1 MLFEKTGKE
10 ENGFMKKTYMDHAA
24 TTPTDVEVVKAMEPY
39 FSLKYGNPNSIHSF
53 GQEAREAV
61 EEAREKIA
69 HLIGANS
76 SEIIFTAGGT
86 EADNYAIKGIA
97 WANQKKGN
105 HIITSKIEH
114 HAVLHSCQFLEKHG
128 FKITYL
134 PVDKY
139 GLIDPEDVEGAIT
152 DKTILV
158 TIMHANNEIGTIEP
172 IKEISKIVKKAGIYF
187 HTDSVQTTG
196 HIPIDVNDLG
206 VDMLSMSGHKF
217 YGPNGV
223 GALYLR
229 KGTRIV
235 NLIDGGAQEKN
246 RRAGTEN
253 VVGIVGLGKAAELAE
268 KRLQQGKEDE
278 VIKLRD
284 KLIKGFTEK
293 IDHTRL
299 NGHPTK
305 RLPGNTNFC
314 FEFIE
319 GESMLLSLDM
329 EGVAASSG
337 SACTSGSLSASHVL
351 LAIGLPHEIAHG
363 SLRLTLGKDNTEEEV
378 DYIVGILPGIIEKLR
393 ALSPFKENWEGL
405 NR

>member
-1 MLFEKTGKE
+1 
-10 ENGFMKKTYMDHAA
+10 MKKIYMDHAA
-24 TTPTDVEVVKAMEPY
+24 TTSTDVEVVKAMEPY

-53 GQEAREAV
+53 GQEAREVV
-61 EEAREKIA
+61 EEARGKTA
-69 HLIGANS
+69 HLIRANP
-76 SEIIFTAGGT
+76 SEIVFTAGGT

-114 HAVLHSCQFLEKHG
+114 HAVLHSCQFLEKQG
-128 FKITYL
+128 FRVTYL

-139 GLIDPEDVEGAIT
+139 GLIDSEDVKKAIT
-152 DKTILV
+152 GKTILV

-172 IKEISKIVKKAGIYF
+172 IKEISKVVKKAGIYF

-206 VDMLSMSGHKF
+206 LDMLSMSGHKF

-253 VVGIVGLGKAAELAE
+253 VAGIVGLGKAAELAE
-268 KRLQQGKEDE
+268 KRLLQGKEVE

-284 KLIKGFTEK
+284 KLIKGITEK
-293 IDHTRL
+293 IDHTHL

-305 RLPGNTNFC
+305 RLPGNANFC

-337 SACTSGSLSASHVL
+337 SACTSGSLTASHVL
-351 LAIGLPHEIAHG
+351 LAIGLPPEIAHG
-363 SLRLTLGKDNTEEEV
+363 SLRLTLGKDNTEEEI
-378 DYIVGILPGIIEKLR
+378 DYVIEILPGIIKKLR
-393 ALSPFKENWEGL
+393 ALSPFQGNWEGL

>member
-1 MLFEKTGKE
+1 
-10 ENGFMKKTYMDHAA
+10 MKKVYMDHAA

-76 SEIIFTAGGT
+76 SEIVFTTGGT

-114 HAVLHSCQFLEKHG
+114 HAVLHSCQFLEKNG
-128 FKITYL
+128 FKVTYL

-139 GLIDPEDVEGAIT
+139 GLIDPEDVKSAIT

-172 IKEISKIVKKAGIYF
+172 IEEISQVVKKTGVYF

-229 KGTRIV
+229 KRTRIV

-253 VVGIVGLGKAAELAE
+253 VAGIVGMGKAAKLAE
-268 KRLQQGKEDE
+268 KRLLQGKEDE

-284 KLIKGFTEK
+284 KLIKGIAEK
-293 IDHTRL
+293 IDHARL

-305 RLPGNTNFC
+305 RLPGNANFC

-337 SACTSGSLSASHVL
+337 SACTSGSLKASHVL
-351 LAIGLPHEIAHG
+351 LAIGLPPEIAHG
-363 SLRLTLGKDNTEEEV
+363 SLRLTLGKDNTEEEI
-378 DYIVGILPGIIEKLR
+378 DCIIGLLPGIIKKLR
-393 ALSPFKENWEGL
+393 ALSPFKGDWEGL
-405 NR
+405 N

>member
-1 MLFEKTGKE
+1 
-10 ENGFMKKTYMDHAA
+10 MDHAA
-24 TTPTDVEVVKAMEPY
+24 TTSTDVEVVKAMEPY

-69 HLIGANS
+69 HLIGANP
-76 SEIIFTAGGT
+76 SEIVFTAGGT

-114 HAVLHSCQFLEKHG
+114 HAVLHSCQFLEKQG
-128 FKITYL
+128 FKVTYL

-139 GLIDPEDVEGAIT
+139 GLIDPEDVKRAIT

-172 IKEISKIVKKAGIYF
+172 IKEISKVVKKAGVYF

-196 HIPIDVNDLG
+196 HISIDVNDLG
-206 VDMLSMSGHKF
+206 VEMLSMSGHKF

-223 GALYLR
+223 GALYIR
-229 KGTRIV
+229 KGTKIV
-235 NLIDGGAQEKN
+235 TLIDGGAQEKN

-253 VVGIVGLGKAAELAE
+253 VAGIVGLGKAAELAE
-268 KRLQQGKEDE
+268 KRLARGAEDRL
-278 VIKLRD
+278 VKLRD
-284 KLIKGFTEK
+284 KLTKGILDK
-293 IDHTRL
+293 IENVRL

-305 RLPGNTNFC
+305 RLPGNVNLC

-319 GESMLLSLDM
+319 GESMLLNLDIQ
-329 EGVAASSG
+329 GVAASSG
-337 SACTSGSLSASHVL
+337 SACTSGSLEPSHVL
-351 LAIGLPHEIAHG
+351 LAIGLPPEIAHG
-363 SLRLTLGKDNTEEEV
+363 SLRLTLGKGNTEEEI
-378 DYIVGILPGIIEKLR
+378 DYVISVLPGIIEKLR
-393 ALSPFKENWEGL
+393 ALSPFKGNWEGL
-405 NR
+405 N

>member
-1 MLFEKTGKE
+1 
-10 ENGFMKKTYMDHAA
+10 MDHAA
-24 TTPTDVEVVKAMEPY
+24 TTPTDIEVVKAMEPY

-69 HLIGANS
+69 HLIGANP

-97 WANQKKGN
+97 WANRKKGN

-114 HAVLHSCQFLEKHG
+114 HAVLHSCQFLEKQG
-128 FKITYL
+128 FKIIYL

-139 GLIDPEDVEGAIT
+139 GQIDPEDVKKAIT

-172 IKEISKIVKKAGIYF
+172 IKEISKVVKKAGVYF
-187 HTDSVQTTG
+187 HADSVQTTG

-217 YGPNGV
+217 YGPNGI

-229 KGTRIV
+229 KRTRIV

-253 VVGIVGLGKAAELAE
+253 VAGIVGMGKAAELAE
-268 KRLQQGKEDE
+268 ERLTQGKEKE
-278 VIKLRD
+278 IVRLRD
-284 KLIKGFTEK
+284 KLIKEIMGK
-293 IDHTRL
+293 IENVRL

-305 RLPGNTNFC
+305 RLPGNANFC

-329 EGVAASSG
+329 EGIAASSG
-337 SACTSGSLSASHVL
+337 SACTSGSLTASHVL
-351 LAIGLPHEIAHG
+351 LAIGLPPEIAHG
-363 SLRLTLGKDNTEEEV
+363 SLRLTLGEDNTEEEV
-378 DYIVGILPGIIEKLR
+378 DYMIDILPGIIEKLR
-393 ALSPFKENWEGL
+393 ALSPFKGDWEGL
-405 NR
+405 H

>member
-1 MLFEKTGKE
+1 
-10 ENGFMKKTYMDHAA
+10 MKRIYMDHAA
-24 TTPTDVEVVKAMEPY
+24 TTSMDVEVVKAMEPY
-39 FSLKYGNPNSIHSF
+39 FTLKYGNPNSIHSF

-61 EEAREKIA
+61 EEARGKVA
-69 HLIGANS
+69 HLIGANLA
-76 SEIIFTAGGT
+76 EIIFTAGGT

-114 HAVLHSCQFLEKHG
+114 HAVLHSCQFLEKQG
-128 FKITYL
+128 FKVTYL

-139 GLIDPEDVEGAIT
+139 GLIDLEDVKKAIT

-172 IKEISKIVKKAGIYF
+172 IKEIGKVVKDAGVYF
-187 HTDSVQTTG
+187 HIDSVQTTG

-223 GALYLR
+223 GVLYLR
-229 KGTRIV
+229 KETKII

-246 RRAGTEN
+246 RRSGTEN
-253 VVGIVGLGKAAELAE
+253 VAGIVGLGKAAELAE
-268 KRLQQGKEDE
+268 KRLAEGTEDR
-278 VIKLRD
+278 VVKLRD
-284 KLIKGFTEK
+284 KLIKGITDK
-293 IDHTRL
+293 IENVRL
-299 NGHPTK
+299 NGHPTN
-305 RLPGNTNFC
+305 RLPGNANLC

-337 SACTSGSLSASHVL
+337 SACTSGSLKASHVL
-351 LAIGLPHEIAHG
+351 LAIGLPPEIAHG
-363 SLRLTLGKDNTEEEV
+363 SLRLTLGKDNTEEEI
-378 DYIVGILPGIIEKLR
+378 DYVIDILPGIIEKLR
-393 ALSPFKENWEGL
+393 ALSPFKRNWEGL
-405 NR
+405 K

>member
-1 MLFEKTGKE
+1 
-10 ENGFMKKTYMDHAA
+10 MDHAA
-24 TTPTDVEVVKAMEPY
+24 TTSTDVEVVKAMEPY
-39 FSLKYGNPNSIHSF
+39 FTLKYGNPNSIHSF

-61 EEAREKIA
+61 EEARGKVA
-69 HLIGANS
+69 HLVGANS
-76 SEIIFTAGGT
+76 SEIVFTAGGT
-86 EADNYAIKGIA
+86 EADNHAIKGIA

-114 HAVLHSCQFLEKHG
+114 HAVLHSCQFLEKQG
-128 FKITYL
+128 FRVTYL

-139 GLIDPEDVEGAIT
+139 GLIDSEDVKKAIT
-152 DKTILV
+152 GKTILV

-172 IKEISKIVKKAGIYF
+172 IKEISKVVKKAGVYF
-187 HTDSVQTTG
+187 HTDSVQTVG

-253 VVGIVGLGKAAELAE
+253 VAGIVGLSKAAELTE
-268 KRLQQGKEDE
+268 KRLVQGKEVE

-284 KLIKGFTEK
+284 KLIKGITEK
-293 IDHTRL
+293 IDHTHL

-305 RLPGNTNFC
+305 RLPGNANFC

-337 SACTSGSLSASHVL
+337 SACTSGSLTASHVL
-351 LAIGLPHEIAHG
+351 LAIGLPPEIAHG
-363 SLRLTLGKDNTEEEV
+363 SLRLTLGKDNTEEEI
-378 DYIVGILPGIIEKLR
+378 DYVIDILPGIIEKLR
-393 ALSPFKENWEGL
+393 ALSPFQGNWEGL

>member
-1 MLFEKTGKE
+1 MKTEKE
-10 ENGFMKKTYMDHAA
+10 ENGFMKRIYMDHAA
-24 TTPTDVEVVKAMEPY
+24 TTSTDVEVVKAMEPY

-76 SEIIFTAGGT
+76 SEIVFTAGGT

-105 HIITSKIEH
+105 HIIASKIEH
-114 HAVLHSCQFLEKHG
+114 HAVLHSCQFLEKQG
-128 FKITYL
+128 FKVTYL

-139 GLIDPEDVEGAIT
+139 GLIDPEDVKKAIT
-152 DKTILV
+152 DKTMLV

-172 IKEISKIVKKAGIYF
+172 IKEISKEVKKAGVYL

-229 KGTRIV
+229 KGTKIV
-235 NLIDGGAQEKN
+235 TLIDGGAQEKN

-253 VVGIVGLGKAAELAE
+253 VAGIVGLGKAAELAE
-268 KRLQQGKEDE
+268 ERLTQGKEKGI
-278 VIKLRD
+278 VRLRD
-284 KLIKGFTEK
+284 KLIQGIMDK
-293 IDHTRL
+293 IENVRL

-305 RLPGNTNFC
+305 RLPGNANFC

-337 SACTSGSLSASHVL
+337 SACTSGSLEPSHVL
-351 LAIGLPHEIAHG
+351 LAIGLPPEIAHG
-363 SLRLTLGKDNTEEEV
+363 SLRLTLGKDNTEEEI
-378 DYIVGILPGIIEKLR
+378 DYMIGILPGIINKLR
-393 ALSPFKENWEGL
+393 ALSPFKGNWEGL
-405 NR
+405 N

>member
-1 MLFEKTGKE
+1 
-10 ENGFMKKTYMDHAA
+10 MKRIYMDHAA
-24 TTPTDVEVVKAMEPY
+24 TTSTNVEVVKAMEPY

-69 HLIGANS
+69 HLIGANP
-76 SEIIFTAGGT
+76 SEIVFTAGGT

-114 HAVLHSCQFLEKHG
+114 HAVLHSCQFLEKQG
-128 FKITYL
+128 FRVTYL

-139 GLIDPEDVEGAIT
+139 GLIDPEDVKKAIT

-172 IKEISKIVKKAGIYF
+172 IKEISKVVKKAGVYF
-187 HTDSVQTTG
+187 HIDSVQTVG

-235 NLIDGGAQEKN
+235 NLIDGGTQEKN

-253 VVGIVGLGKAAELAE
+253 VAGIVGLGKAAELAE
-268 KRLQQGKEDE
+268 ERLTQGKEKKI
-278 VIKLRD
+278 VRLRD
-284 KLIKGFTEK
+284 KLIKGIIDK
-293 IDHTRL
+293 IENVRL

-305 RLPGNTNFC
+305 RLPGNANFC

-337 SACTSGSLSASHVL
+337 SACTSGSLTASHVL
-351 LAIGLPHEIAHG
+351 LAIGLPPEIAHG
-363 SLRLTLGKDNTEEEV
+363 SLRLTLGEDNTEEEI
-378 DYIVGILPGIIEKLR
+378 DYVIDILPGIIEKLR
-393 ALSPFKENWEGL
+393 ALSPFKGNWEGL
-405 NR
+405 K

>member
-114 HAVLHSCQFLEKHG
+114 HAVLHSCQFLEKQG
-128 FKITYL
+128 FKVTYL

-139 GLIDPEDVEGAIT
+139 GLIDPEDVKRAIT

-172 IKEISKIVKKAGIYF
+172 IKEISKVVKKAGVYF
-187 HTDSVQTTG
+187 HSDSVQTTG

-206 VDMLSMSGHKF
+206 VDVLSLSGHKF

-229 KGTRIV
+229 KKTRIV

-253 VVGIVGLGKAAELAE
+253 VAGIVGLGKAAELAE
-268 KRLQQGKEDE
+268 KRLLQGKEDE

-284 KLIKGFTEK
+284 RLIKGITKK

-305 RLPGNTNFC
+305 RLPGNANFC

-337 SACTSGSLSASHVL
+337 SACTSGSLEASHVL
-351 LAIGLPHEIAHG
+351 LSIGLPPEIAHG
-363 SLRLTLGKDNTEEEV
+363 SLRLTLGKDNTNEEI
-378 DYIVGILPGIIEKLR
+378 DYVISILPGIIEKLR

-405 NR
+405 N

>member
-1 MLFEKTGKE
+1 
-10 ENGFMKKTYMDHAA
+10 MDHAA
-24 TTPTDVEVVKAMEPY
+24 TTSTDVEVVKAMEPY

-69 HLIGANS
+69 HLIGANP
-76 SEIIFTAGGT
+76 SEIVFTAGGT

-114 HAVLHSCQFLEKHG
+114 HAVLHSCQFLEKQG
-128 FKITYL
+128 FRVTYL

-139 GLIDPEDVEGAIT
+139 GLIDSEDVKKAIT
-152 DKTILV
+152 GKTILV

-172 IKEISKIVKKAGIYF
+172 IKEISKVVKKAGVYF
-187 HTDSVQTTG
+187 HIDSVQTVG

-253 VVGIVGLGKAAELAE
+253 VAGIVGLGKAAELAE
-268 KRLQQGKEDE
+268 ERLTQGKEKKI
-278 VIKLRD
+278 VRLRD
-284 KLIKGFTEK
+284 KLIKGIIDK
-293 IDHTRL
+293 IENVRL

-305 RLPGNTNFC
+305 RLPGNANFC

-337 SACTSGSLSASHVL
+337 SACTSGSLTASHIL
-351 LAIGLPHEIAHG
+351 LAIGLPPEIAHG
-363 SLRLTLGKDNTEEEV
+363 SLRLTLGKDNTEEEI
-378 DYIVGILPGIIEKLR
+378 DYVIDILPGIIEKLR
-393 ALSPFKENWEGL
+393 ALSPFKGNWEGL
-405 NR
+405 N

>member
-1 MLFEKTGKE
+1 
-10 ENGFMKKTYMDHAA
+10 MKRIYMDHAA
-24 TTPTDVEVVKAMEPY
+24 TTSTDVKVVKAMEPY

-61 EEAREKIA
+61 EEAREKTA
-69 HLIGANS
+69 HLIGANP
-76 SEIIFTAGGT
+76 SEIVFAAGGT

-114 HAVLHSCQFLEKHG
+114 HAVLHSCQFLEKQG

-134 PVDKY
+134 PVDEY
-139 GLIDPEDVEGAIT
+139 GLIYPEDVKKAIT

-158 TIMHANNEIGTIEP
+158 TTMHANNEIGTIEP
-172 IKEISKIVKKAGIYF
+172 IKEIGKVVKDEGIYF
-187 HTDSVQTTG
+187 HTDSVQTVG
-196 HIPIDVNDLG
+196 HIPMDVNDLG

-223 GALYLR
+223 GALYLK
-229 KGTRIV
+229 KGTKII

-253 VVGIVGLGKAAELAE
+253 VAGIVGLGEAAELAE
-268 KRLQQGKEDE
+268 KRLAKGEEDR
-278 VIKLRD
+278 VAKLRD
-284 KLIKGFTEK
+284 KLIKGIMNK
-293 IDHTRL
+293 IENVRL

-305 RLPGNTNFC
+305 RLPGNANFC

-329 EGVAASSG
+329 ESVAASSG
-337 SACTSGSLSASHVL
+337 SACTSGSLTASHVL
-351 LAIGLPHEIAHG
+351 LAIGLPPEIAHG

-378 DYIVGILPGIIEKLR
+378 DYVIGILPGIIEKLR
-393 ALSPFKENWEGL
+393 ALSPFKGNWEGL
-405 NR
+405 K

>member
-1 MLFEKTGKE
+1 MV
-10 ENGFMKKTYMDHAA
+10 FMKRIYMDHAA
-24 TTPTDVEVVKAMEPY
+24 TTSTDIEVVKTMEPY
-39 FSLKYGNPNSIHSF
+39 FTLIYGNPNSIHSF
-53 GQEAREAV
+53 GQEARTAV
-61 EEAREKIA
+61 EEAREKVA
-69 HLIGANS
+69 HLIGADP

-86 EADNYAIKGIA
+86 EADNHAIKGIA
-97 WANQKKGN
+97 WANRKKGN

-114 HAVLHSCQFLEKHG
+114 HAVLNSCQFLEKQG
-128 FKITYL
+128 FKVTYL
-134 PVDKY
+134 PVDRY
-139 GLIDPEDVEGAIT
+139 GLIDCDDVKKAIT

-172 IKEISKIVKKAGIYF
+172 IKEISKIAKKTGIYF

-206 VDMLSMSGHKF
+206 ADMLSMSGHKF

-229 KGTRIV
+229 KGTRIF

-253 VVGIVGLGKAAELAE
+253 VAGIVGLGKAAELAE
-268 KRLQQGKEDE
+268 ERLTQGKEKK
-278 VIKLRD
+278 ILRLRD
-284 KLIKGFTEK
+284 KLIEGIINK
-293 IDHTRL
+293 IENVRL

-305 RLPGNTNFC
+305 RLPGNANFC

-337 SACTSGSLSASHVL
+337 SACTSGSLTASHVL
-351 LAIGLPHEIAHG
+351 LAIGLPPEIAHG
-363 SLRLTLGKDNTEEEV
+363 SLRLTLGIENTKEEIDYVIEV
-378 DYIVGILPGIIEKLR
+378 LPGIIEKLR
-393 ALSPFKENWEGL
+393 ALSPFRGNWEGL
-405 NR
+405 N

>member
-1 MLFEKTGKE
+1 
-10 ENGFMKKTYMDHAA
+10 MDHAA

-39 FSLKYGNPNSIHSF
+39 FSLKYGNPNSIHLF

-69 HLIGANS
+69 HLIGANP

-114 HAVLHSCQFLEKHG
+114 HAVLHSCQFLEKQG
-128 FKITYL
+128 FKVTYL

-139 GLIDPEDVEGAIT
+139 GLIDPEDVERAIT
-152 DKTILV
+152 DNTILV

-172 IKEISKIVKKAGIYF
+172 IKEISKVVKKVGIYF

-235 NLIDGGAQEKN
+235 TLIDGGAQEKN

-253 VVGIVGLGKAAELAE
+253 VAGIVGLGKAAELAE
-268 KRLQQGKEDE
+268 KRLLQGKEDE

-284 KLIKGFTEK
+284 KLIKDITEK

-305 RLPGNTNFC
+305 RLPGNANFC

-337 SACTSGSLSASHVL
+337 SACTSGSLEASHVL
-351 LAIGLPHEIAHG
+351 LAIGLPPEIAHG
-363 SLRLTLGKDNTEEEV
+363 SLRLTLGKGNTNEEI
-378 DYIVGILPGIIEKLR
+378 DYVISILPGVIEKLR
-393 ALSPFKENWEGL
+393 ALSPFKGNWEGL
-405 NR
+405 KK